1 MVLRCRAT
9 DGRAYSLR
17 EFVAWYGLE
26 RGFQEWAEAEEVTGA
41 EEPGFERVG
50 GASNE
55 LLATVTEPGT
65 SDVGADARAFHGRAE
80 ENIAQAATSGAGAA
94 ELGVQ
99 VPLTVLVDLEQRMSD
114 VQAALPRMAPP
125 LPPPL
130 PPTRVS

>member
-1 MVLRCRAT
+1 MVLRCRAK

-55 LLATVTEPGT
+55 G
-65 SDVGADARAFHGRAE
+65 
-80 ENIAQAATSGAGAA
+80 
-94 ELGVQ
+94 
-99 VPLTVLVDLEQRMSD
+99 
-114 VQAALPRMAPP
+114 
-125 LPPPL
+125 
-130 PPTRVS
+130 